1 MEAKKI
7 DKDLEWLR
15 KISREVL
22 LDDKE
27 LMNDI
32 EIIRD
37 FSLNNG
43 VLAMAAIQ
51 LGIDK
56 RLIYIK
62 NTDVDNLLD
71 QTIDESIVLINPVI
85 ERMEGLTTYWEACA
99 SCLDNMGLVLRP
111 YKTTISYVDING
123 NKLHRV
129 FEGFSSTVFCHEFD
143 HIDGIL
149 HIDKSLEI
157 HNMNKEERKVFRESH
172 PYEILEKDGD
182 YLKLVEEYD
191 KRNKN

>member
-1 MEAKKI
+1 MEVRKI

-15 KISREVL
+15 KVSKEVS

-27 LMNDI
+27 LSNDI
-32 EIIRD
+32 EVVREY
-37 FSLNNG
+37 SLSHG

-71 QTIDESIVLINPVI
+71 ETIDESIVLINPVI
-85 ERMEGLTTYWEACA
+85 EKMEGLTSYWEACA

-111 YKTTISYVDING
+111 YKTTISYIDNDG
-123 NKLHRV
+123 KKQNRS
-129 FEGFSSTVFCHEFD
+129 FEGFSSTVFCHEYD

-149 HIDKSLEI
+149 HIDKALEI
-157 HNMNKEERKVFRESH
+157 LNMDKEERKVFRESH
-172 PYEILEKDGD
+172 PYEIFNKDGD
-182 YLKLVEEYD
+182 YLKLVEEYG
-191 KRNKN
+191 KRN

>member
-7 DKDLEWLR
+7 DKDMEWLR
-15 KISREVL
+15 KVSKEVSVDDKDLMTDIEVL
-22 LDDKE
+22 
-27 LMNDI
+27 
-32 EIIRD
+32 RD
-37 FSLNNG
+37 YSLNHG

-71 QTIDESIVLINPVI
+71 RTIDESVVLINPVV
-85 ERMEGLTTYWEACA
+85 EKMEGLTTFWEACA
-99 SCLDNMGLVLRP
+99 SCLNNMGLVLRP
-111 YKTTISYVDING
+111 YKVTISYIDVEG
-123 NKLHRV
+123 NKLSKV
-129 FEGFSSTVFCHEFD
+129 FEGFGSTVFCHEYD

-149 HIDKSLEI
+149 HMDKALEI
-157 HNMNKEERKVFRESH
+157 LDMEPEERAKFRENH
-172 PYEILEKDGD
+172 PYEILEREGD
-182 YLKLVEEYD
+182 YLRLVEEYG

>member
-7 DKDLEWLR
+7 DKDMEWLR
-15 KISREVL
+15 KVSREVS
-22 LDDKE
+22 LDDKD

-32 EIIRD
+32 EIVREYC
-37 FSLNNG
+37 LNHG

-71 QTIDESIVLINPVI
+71 ETIDESIILINPVI
-85 ERMEGLTTYWEACA
+85 EKLEGLTTYWEACA

-111 YKTTISYVDING
+111 YKTTISYIDIDG
-123 NKLHRV
+123 NKISKV

-157 HNMNKEERKVFRESH
+157 LNMDKEERKVFRDSH
-172 PYEILEKDGD
+172 PYEILDKEGD
-182 YLKLVEEYD
+182 YVKLVEDYG
-191 KRNKN
+191 KRSKN

>member
-1 MEAKKI
+1 MEARKI

-15 KISREVL
+15 KVSKEVS

-27 LMNDI
+27 LSNDI
-32 EIIRD
+32 EVVREY
-37 FSLNNG
+37 SLSHG

-62 NTDVDNLLD
+62 NTDVNNLLD
-71 QTIDESIVLINPVI
+71 ETIDESIVLINPVI
-85 ERMEGLTTYWEACA
+85 EKMEGLTSYWEACA

-111 YKTTISYVDING
+111 YKTTISYIDNDG
-123 NKLHRV
+123 NKQNRV
-129 FEGFSSTVFCHEFD
+129 FEGFSSTVFCHEYD

-149 HIDKSLEI
+149 HIDKALEI
-157 HNMNKEERKVFRESH
+157 LNMNKEERKVFRESH
-172 PYEILEKDGD
+172 LYEIFNKDGD
-182 YLKLVEEYD
+182 YLKLVEEYG
-191 KRNKN
+191 KRN